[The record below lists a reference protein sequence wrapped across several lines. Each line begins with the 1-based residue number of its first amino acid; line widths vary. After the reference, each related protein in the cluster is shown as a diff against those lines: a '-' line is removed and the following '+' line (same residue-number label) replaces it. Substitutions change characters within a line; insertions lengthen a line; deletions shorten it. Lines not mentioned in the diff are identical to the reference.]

1 MMFDRDQGRMVLAI
15 FVVALLA
22 AAIVGLTDIFT
33 REPIARAQKEA
44 LHKALVQVLPKHAN
58 DAQADLLMIG
68 DATIYPG
75 KDALGNVRGFA
86 WEVIAPDGYS
96 GSIRTLVG
104 VRPDGEIHAVR
115 VTNHLETPGLG
126 DGIVRNHA
134 WLQSFAG
141 RMLEGTRWKVK
152 KDGGDFDQFTGAT
165 ITPRAVVKA
174 VKGALEFYNS
184 HRQAILDAVD
194 EQNAKPRG
202 AEVSGH
208 GMKLETKID

>member
-15 FVVALLA
+15 FVVAVLA

-33 REPIARAQKEA
+33 RGPIAQAQKEA
-44 LHKALVQVLPKHAN
+44 LHKALVLVLPKHAN
-58 DAQADLLMIG
+58 DAQADLLTV
-68 DATIYPG
+68 AETTIYPG

-86 WEVIAPDGYS
+86 WEVIARDGYS
-96 GSIRTLVG
+96 GSIRILVG
-104 VRPDGEIHAVR
+104 LRPDGEIHAIR

-126 DGIVRNHA
+126 DGIVKNHD

-174 VKGALEFYNS
+174 VKGALAFYNS
-184 HRQAILDAVD
+184 HRQAILNAVE

-202 AEVSGH
+202 AKVSEH